1 MRTLHRNKRKLYLCE
16 SYELDNRRFF
26 KEPVK
31 LFENWQYI
39 STDASF
45 EKLGWEAYDY
55 IRIKTNLN
63 HANYYHMGDRL
74 YIGIEPPEEHDKL
87 CTTANFEVYKDP
99 IVTLNE
105 VEVVCKKLSGRNGEK
120 NIF

>member
-16 SYELDNRRFF
+16 SYEEDNRRYF
-26 KEPVK
+26 KEPIK
-31 LFENWQYI
+31 LFENWQYVQ
-39 STDASF
+39 TDASF

-74 YIGIEPPEEHDKL
+74 YIGVEPPEEHDLL
-87 CTTANFEVYKDP
+87 CKTANFEVYRDP
-99 IVTLNE
+99 IITLNE
-105 VEVVCKKLSGRNGEK
+105 VEVVCKKLSGRNGTR